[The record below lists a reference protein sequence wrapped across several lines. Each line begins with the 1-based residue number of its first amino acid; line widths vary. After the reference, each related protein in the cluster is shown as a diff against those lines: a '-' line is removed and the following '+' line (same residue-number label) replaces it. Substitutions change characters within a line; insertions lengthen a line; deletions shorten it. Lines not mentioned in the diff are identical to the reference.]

1 MSAIAAFATG
11 ALHWVLAHPW
21 LSSIIAYL
29 AYVTYCTLDLLV
41 LEPRKP
47 TLDGLPTPSKLG
59 RAFDMKHLAQIME
72 CVHLT
77 SFPLILANQKSSPT
91 VSAKNQQSWRDRYGK
106 NIKIQGFGYVS
117 CNPCVPN
124 SIVLTSYPSSGINAF

>member
-77 SFPLILANQKSSPT
+77 SLLSPQLTKKFSPT
-91 VSAKNQQSWRDRYGK
+91 VSAKNQQAWRDRHGK

-117 CNPCVPN
+117 SNPYVPN
-124 SIVLTSYPSSGINAF
+124 LIVLTSCPPSGTNAF